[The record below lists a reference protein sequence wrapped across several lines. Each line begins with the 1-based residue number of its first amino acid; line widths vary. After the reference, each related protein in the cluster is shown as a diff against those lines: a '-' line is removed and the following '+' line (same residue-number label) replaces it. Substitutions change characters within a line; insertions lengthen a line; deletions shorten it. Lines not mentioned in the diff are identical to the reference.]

1 MLVFKLVA
9 IVAHKINTLLGN
21 FAKSTMYLYDLYSQ
35 TKKEYCSM
43 LVSYRCVK
51 LIICTSA

>member
-9 IVAHKINTLLGN
+9 IAVDKIHTLLGN
-21 FAKSTMYLYDLYSQ
+21 FAKTSMYLYDLYSQ

-43 LVSYRCVK
+43 LVSYGCVK

>member
-1 MLVFKLVA
+1 MLIFKLVA
-9 IVAHKINTLLGN
+9 IVADKINTLLGN
-21 FAKSTMYLYDLYSQ
+21 FAKTSMYLYDLYSQ